1 MNRELNSF
9 KTKYLSGDIQK
20 DIAFFKE
27 IFLNDAMFRTRKI
40 NLNKNGVVCYLL
52 FMDGMVNSEIINEAV
67 LKPLAVLSV
76 KSNKN
81 LSSFVAE
88 NIVCA
93 NESKQESNIAS
104 LLSSLLYGDSVLLI
118 ENCKNAIIINTKG
131 WRTRGISEP
140 PNEQVSQ
147 GSREGFDEALMF
159 NAATLRRR
167 LATPDLKIEMLNLG
181 RKTDTKIFIC
191 YIDSLVNKETL
202 KKVVKKIKAIDIDGV
217 LDTNYINELIN
228 RNRYT
233 LFKTAGSTER
243 PDTVAARLL
252 EGRIAIMCDGTPVV
266 LTIPYLFTEN
276 FQADDDYYT
285 NFSVAAIGRVLR
297 YLCFYIAITL
307 PAIFIA
313 LSCFHPEL
321 LPTAFL
327 NSIAFSRSGVPFSTF
342 SEVILLIV
350 TFEML
355 KETGLRMQQ
364 NSGHALSIVGG
375 LVVGQAAVEARIV
388 SAPVLIIT
396 ALCGIAG
403 LMVPRLKGAVFYCKI
418 FLTVASS
425 VFGLYGFFTGIV
437 LLHCHLYSLTSFGID
452 YVSPS
457 LEFSFSS
464 LKDTLIRAPFSKMT
478 TRPSSLTKNTKRL
491 NIKK

>member
-167 LATPDLKIEMLNLG
+167 LATPDLKIEMLKL
-181 RKTDTKIFIC
+181 F
-191 YIDSLVNKETL
+191 
-202 KKVVKKIKAIDIDGV
+202 V
-217 LDTNYINELIN
+217 L
-228 RNRYT
+228 
-233 LFKTAGSTER
+233 
-243 PDTVAARLL
+243 
-252 EGRIAIMCDGTPVV
+252 
-266 LTIPYLFTEN
+266 
-276 FQADDDYYT
+276 
-285 NFSVAAIGRVLR
+285 
-297 YLCFYIAITL
+297 
-307 PAIFIA
+307 
-313 LSCFHPEL
+313 
-321 LPTAFL
+321 
-327 NSIAFSRSGVPFSTF
+327 
-342 SEVILLIV
+342 
-350 TFEML
+350 
-355 KETGLRMQQ
+355 
-364 NSGHALSIVGG
+364 
-375 LVVGQAAVEARIV
+375 
-388 SAPVLIIT
+388 
-396 ALCGIAG
+396 
-403 LMVPRLKGAVFYCKI
+403 
-418 FLTVASS
+418 
-425 VFGLYGFFTGIV
+425 
-437 LLHCHLYSLTSFGID
+437 
-452 YVSPS
+452 
-457 LEFSFSS
+457 
-464 LKDTLIRAPFSKMT
+464 
-478 TRPSSLTKNTKRL
+478 
-491 NIKK
+491 